1 MVNHVIGLDASNRFV
16 AEPTVAE
23 TAGISDN
30 GKIPRLQ
37 GLGTLHPSVI
47 GQVGY
52 SQVSNAQ
59 ENRLLGWGP
68 TINSLG
74 SGQLIEL
81 GTGFSIVDGKLQFSG
96 AGGESDAIDVAYD
109 NTMSGLASEDVQAA
123 IDELALQTVT
133 SVSLR
138 SRKWKEHAF
147 INSINDNANDFNGA
161 TTSGFTDFLPTGSGN
176 AIFRTNTSTANSGV
190 WVAVSNGVSPGAVY
204 ELGPWGNTR
213 RAAFLVYEP
222 ESGVAADVTV
232 GFGNSTSA
240 TTPPSF
246 FGLQKLTSGQWRLAI
261 RETGTDLVTPVDITL
276 PSVALVLVQYTVNSA
291 QTEIQSISAEV
302 RAWPGNTSAGAIS
315 WLGSSTGFV
324 NTKPVVRAYRPV
336 GTGVSQKLLGLFY
349 FGYGFDPPVGLDFSG
364 LI

>member
-52 SQVSNAQ
+52 SQVSNLL

-96 AGGESDAIDVAYD
+96 AGGASDAIDVAYD

-133 SVSLR
+133 AVSLR
-138 SRKWKEHAF
+138 SRKWREHNL
-147 INSINDNANDFNGA
+147 INSVNDSSNDFNGA
-161 TTSGFTDFLPTGSGN
+161 LMSATVQTVPAGSGSLVVSS
-176 AIFRTNTSTANSGV
+176 NTSTANSGA
-190 WVAVSNGVSPGAVY
+190 WGQVSTAPPGGAVW

-222 ESGVAADVTV
+222 QAGVAADVTV
-232 GFGNSTSA
+232 GFGNSASSSSPTN
-240 TTPPSF
+240 F
-246 FGLQKLTSGQWRLAI
+246 FGLEKLTSGQWRLVI
-261 RETGTDLVTPVDITL
+261 RESGTDQVTPVDLTL
-276 PSVALVLVQYTVNSA
+276 PSKALVLVQYTANSG
-291 QTEIQSISAEV
+291 QTAIASISARV
-302 RAWPGNTSAGAIS
+302 IAWPGNTVVAEIS
-315 WLGSSTGFV
+315 WAGTSTGYPNIRAGF
-324 NTKPVVRAYRPV
+324 RAYRPV
-336 GTGVSQKLLGLFY
+336 GTGTAQQLLGIFY